1 MGITRGLSVEWVDD
15 NIPVNSVSPGWFLSE
30 MVQGVLDPERERKI
44 LARMPMHRY
53 GEPEELANMVLFLV
67 SPAASY
73 ITGQDFAVDGGALAF
88 GY

>member
-1 MGITRGLSVEWVDD
+1 MNTATRNALEKRFSLEGQRGIVTGGSGGL
-15 NIPVNSVSPGWFLSE
+15 G
-30 MVQGVLDPERERKI
+30 
-44 LARMPMHRY
+44 LA
-53 GEPEELANMVLFLV
+53 MVLFFV

>member
-1 MGITRGLSVEWVDD
+1 MNRQI
-15 NIPVNSVSPGWFLSE
+15 
-30 MVQGVLDPERERKI
+30 MDPERQQKI
-44 LARMPMHRY
+44 LGRMPLHRY

-73 ITGQDFAVDGGALAF
+73 ITGTDFAVDGGALAY